1 MLNKGK
7 ALQHGSLSVDYS
19 DANSLLHKLLHACSV
34 IAVGRPHLFYF
45 RRCLKAAN
53 RLRSNKAILT
63 APALQELTWWE
74 SQLEKSDEHG
84 LPFASRFDFPTWSSS
99 ESAATS
105 IVVFVFFPLISV
117 VTTVPRGL
125 SC

>member
-84 LPFASRFDFPTWSSS
+84 LIEGRVNG
-99 ESAATS
+99 
-105 IVVFVFFPLISV
+105 VVQAMP
-117 VTTVPRGL
+117 
-125 SC
+125 